1 MKKQRYFYGHQRGD
15 GVEEVDAAVKHL
27 TAILEK
33 HSGGNPV
40 EVVPGRDDY
49 MKRFKGSGGWAGWQR
64 SVAIGAWADGTPFFD
79 GFVIPAGFLGRA
91 TGSILEQA
99 LQAGKPAVLWKAGDQ
114 FERIKRV
121 FATNKDDWKSGWDV
135 ETSPN

>member
-1 MKKQRYFYGHQRGD
+1 MRFFYGHQKGD
-15 GVEEVDAAVKHL
+15 SDAEIDEAVKHL
-27 TAILEK
+27 AEILK
-33 HSGGNPV
+33 AHVPGSV
-40 EVVPGRDDY
+40 EVVPGRDDF
-49 MKRFKGSGGWAGWQR
+49 KTRFKGAGGWAGWQR
-64 SVAIGAWADGTPFFD
+64 SAALGRSADGSPLFD

-121 FATNKDDWKSGWDV
+121 FATNKDDWKAGWDV